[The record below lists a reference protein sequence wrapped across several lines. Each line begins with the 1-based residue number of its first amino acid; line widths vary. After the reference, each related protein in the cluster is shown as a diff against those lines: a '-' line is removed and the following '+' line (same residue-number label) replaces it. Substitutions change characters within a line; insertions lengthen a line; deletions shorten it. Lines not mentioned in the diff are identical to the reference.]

1 MHLVSD
7 FKLKLLNYIIKMQ
20 ELGFGL
26 TILQVGKI
34 AYKVASAAERRFY
47 FNKENLLANGDG

>member
-1 MHLVSD
+1 
-7 FKLKLLNYIIKMQ
+7 MQ

-34 AYKVASAAERRFY
+34 AYKVATAAERKFY